1 MSRTGVALA
10 GAVTSAA
17 VLAGLVW
24 VGPGLGRAGPGEA
37 RIEVG
42 LSLQEALGAG
52 DATGYSRADAV
63 RAFDFPADHGPHPD
77 FRNEWW
83 YLTGNLETP
92 GGRRF
97 GFQATFF
104 RSALAPP
111 GAVAEPDS
119 TSAVSRWRSRQAWM
133 AHFAV
138 TDVAE
143 RRFHAFERFEREA
156 LGLAGARSGPGLR
169 VWTGSWELSGR
180 DSVFPLS
187 VRLAAD
193 SVAVALVLEPTR
205 GIVLQGEGGL
215 SRKGPEPGNASYY
228 YSLPRIATTGT
239 VRTPAGTFDVRGLS
253 WLDRE
258 WSTSVLPGGVV
269 GWDWFALSLDDGRDV
284 MVYHLR
290 RADGTPS
297 PFSGG
302 TVVSQEPGGDLR
314 VEPLAPED
322 YSLEVE
328 DRWESPVDGASYPAA
343 WRLRVPSRSLD
354 LQIRPVMRGQ
364 ELDLAYRYWEGAVD
378 VAPHPSAGEG
388 ADPVAGR
395 GYVELTGYAGSRPE
409 R

>member
-1 MSRTGVALA
+1 M
-10 GAVTSAA
+10 TSAV
-17 VLAGLVW
+17 VLAGLVG
-24 VGPGLGRAGPGEA
+24 VGLRPWATAPGET
-37 RIEVG
+37 RIEAG

-52 DATGYSRADAV
+52 GTTGYARADTV
-63 RAFDFPADHGPHPD
+63 RAFDFPSDHGPHPD
-77 FRNEWW
+77 FRSEWW

-111 GAVAEPDS
+111 GEAAEPDP
-119 TSAVSRWRSRQAWM
+119 TSGVSRWRSRQAWM

-138 TDVAE
+138 TDAAE
-143 RRFHAFERFEREA
+143 RHFYAFERFEREA

-169 VWTGSWELSGR
+169 VWTGSWELAGR

-187 VRLAAD
+187 VRLGAD

-205 GIVLQGEGGL
+205 GVVLQGDRGW

-228 YSLPRIATTGT
+228 YSMPRLATEGT
-239 VRTPAGTFDVRGLS
+239 VRTPAGTFDVRGES

-258 WSTSVLPGGVV
+258 WSTSVLPEGVV

-290 RADGTPS
+290 WTDGTPS
-297 PFSGG
+297 PFSRG
-302 TVVSQEPGGDLR
+302 TVVSGDPDGDLR
-314 VEPLAPED
+314 VEPLTAED
-322 YSLEVE
+322 YALEVL
-328 DRWESPVDGASYPAA
+328 DRWESPVDGARYPVR
-343 WRLRVPSRSLD
+343 WRLRVPSHGLD
-354 LQIRPVMRGQ
+354 LEIRPVMRGQ
-364 ELDLAYRYWEGAVD
+364 ELDLAFRYWEGAVD
-378 VAPHPSAGEG
+378 VAAYPPAEER